1 MFFISPKVSEFVK
14 TKLGYTNSMWA
25 QMQEEYIEIFLTY
38 LEVEVNLEL
47 ERKGLDDKIESLADI
62 DDNQELINEF
72 IKLYSEFPE
81 VQEKV
86 NEHMKKYFEG
96 MIKSLL
102 MILSK
107 KNREELIKLIND
119 ELEKT
124 TNYRKRLSE
133 LDIET

>member
-14 TKLGYTNSMWA
+14 SKLGYTNSMWA

-72 IKLYSEFPE
+72 R
-81 VQEKV
+81 
-86 NEHMKKYFEG
+86 N
-96 MIKSLL
+96 LL
-102 MILSK
+102 GVK
-107 KNREELIKLIND
+107 
-119 ELEKT
+119 
-124 TNYRKRLSE
+124 
-133 LDIET
+133 

>member
-1 MFFISPKVSEFVK
+1 MFFISPRISEFVK
-14 TKLGYTNSMWA
+14 TKLGYTDQMWY

-47 ERKGLDDKIESLADI
+47 ERKGSEDKIKSLQKI
-62 DDNQELINEF
+62 DDNMELINEF
-72 IKLYSEFPE
+72 IRLYSQYPE
-81 VQEKV
+81 VQDKV
-86 NEHMKKYFEG
+86 NEHMRKYFEG
-96 MIKSLL
+96 MITSLS

-107 KNREELIKLIND
+107 KNREELKKLVNE